1 MDKIAEMAFK
11 SFHGFIKRAVVPSS
25 SFFFIF
31 AVLYLWFGSFYD
43 HDYVGWIKAQFV
55 FEWYVYAMIFVGLSY
70 FLSIMQQ
77 VLFDNFLKGNFTDDR
92 EFTKL
97 RGDVIQKL
105 KKRESL
111 SSKEDGFF
119 VDYTLYQLLGK
130 TANTKSYVDDAKAI
144 GIFAIS
150 LMINLLIAGWVADCH
165 HYFLYASAAVFLV
178 WTIGLELTRQRYK
191 SRAVRVYLTYLYG
204 DVEK

>member
-11 SFHGFIKRAVVPSS
+11 SFEGFIKRAVVPSS
-25 SFFFIF
+25 SFLFIF
-31 AVLYLWFGSFYD
+31 AVLYLWFGSFYER
-43 HDYVGWIKAQFV
+43 DYVEWIKAQFV

-77 VLFDNFLKGNFTDDR
+77 ALFDNFLKGNFSDDN
-92 EFTKL
+92 EFAKL

-130 TANTKSYVDDAKAI
+130 TANTKSYVDDAKVI

-150 LMINLLIAGWVADCH
+150 LMINLLITGWVAN
-165 HYFLYASAAVFLV
+165 
-178 WTIGLELTRQRYK
+178 
-191 SRAVRVYLTYLYG
+191 
-204 DVEK
+204 